1 MSSYSRLAS
10 TTRRGSEVTMKRGL
24 ALPLRPFCLADDA
37 ARAAPARQRGPAEV
51 AEPAGRLAAGLG
63 QDLRLLHLGLD
74 LRAEALIARQ
84 TEDVV
89 DPVGLRPHHQVLAN
103 SCSEDCL
110 SSVTAHPYA
119 AMPALVVI
127 YENTRSDR
135 SEGVCGYRRAVAPRY
150 RDAGDR
156 SSVRGTEPVL
166 LGTCASR
173 LKPRVTSEINH
184 YMVRPR

>member
-89 DPVGLRPHHQVLAN
+89 DPVGLRPHHQVLAAEAAVTTQQN
-103 SCSEDCL
+103 ADPRPAGADAADEADQFLHRARSGIDVGPAQLRRQQMAATED
-110 SSVTAHPYA
+110 VQRQ
-119 AMPALVVI
+119 I
-127 YENTRSDR
+127 
-135 SEGVCGYRRAVAPRY
+135 AVAVVVAMEEPAFLMPVQRI
-150 RDAGDR
+150 
-156 SSVRGTEPVL
+156 VRG
-166 LGTCASR
+166 
-173 LKPRVTSEINH
+173 
-184 YMVRPR
+184 